1 MDIVERVRIIESQI
15 ETLMGANTALKGEI
29 SARDEHIQQLSSQM
43 DLYRAQHREVLQK
56 LNHLLEKVN
65 FS

>member
-15 ETLMGANTALKGEI
+15 EALMGSNTALKSEI
-29 SARDEHIQQLSSQM
+29 VRRDERIQHLSSQM
-43 DLYRAQHREVLQK
+43 DLYRAQHHEVLQK

>member
-15 ETLMGANTALKGEI
+15 EELMKTNIVLKGDI
-29 SARDEHIQQLSSQM
+29 GLRDERIHQLSSQM
-43 DLYRAQHREVLQK
+43 DMYRAQHHEVLQK